1 MYGGGRGVV
10 NVMFVRRY
18 SVWRWAW
25 CSEHVCEEVQCMG
38 RAWCMNVMFVRR
50 YSVWRR
56 AWCSE
61 PVFEVVQCME
71 VGVVL

>member
-1 MYGGGRGVV
+1 MYGGGHGVV
-10 NVMFVRRY
+10 NMFVRRY
-18 SVWRWAW
+18 NVW
-25 CSEHVCEEVQCMG
+25 G
-38 RAWCMNVMFVRR
+38 RAWCVNVMFVRR

>member
-38 RAWCMNVMFVRR
+38 EGVVYECDV
-50 YSVWRR
+50 
-56 AWCSE
+56 CE
-61 PVFEVVQCME
+61 EVQCME
-71 VGVVL
+71 EGVV